1 MKNKNFTLDDNG
13 KVENTIANILKMN
26 PFEYCYYD
34 IFYWGYF
41 KYKISDI
48 WDLLKEIITNILS
61 IFGILITTL
70 FMPIF
75 AWIMIKDY
83 RKQWGNK

>member
-1 MKNKNFTLDDNG
+1 MKRKKYIYDNG
-13 KVENTIANILKMN
+13 KIRNCVANILKMN
-26 PFEYCYYD
+26 PFEWCYYS
-34 IFYWGYF
+34 IFHWNYF

-48 WDLLKEIITNILS
+48 WDLLKEIITDILS

-75 AWIMIKDY
+75 AWMIIKDY

>member
-13 KVENTIANILKMN
+13 KVKKTIGNILKMN

-34 IFYWGYF
+34 IFHWGYF
-41 KYKISDI
+41 KYEISDI
-48 WDLLKEIITNILS
+48 WNLLKKIINDILS

-70 FMPIF
+70 FMPLC
-75 AWIMIKDY
+75 AYMMLKDY
-83 RKQWGNK
+83 RKQWENK